1 MPRNR
6 AVTDGEQPL
15 GHPLSWIRAER
26 GWTYQDVVDIVARRV
41 GNMSAR
47 REKAWRWEHRG
58 VVPDLETQQAL
69 ASELGVP
76 HALLSSSP
84 WPGWLPAGDRTTA
97 RVAWTPQDCVAALDA
112 TAGAALHDRRGFMVA
127 GAGSAA
133 AAAQRWLALA
143 PLAWPTPATV
153 PTPATT
159 PVPPLVAVSGP
170 ASGSVPGPVSG
181 PASGSVPGPV
191 SGSVS
196 GPVSGPVPVPVS
208 VPAQRTGPSPV
219 PGAPAPDCVP
229 TVPTVLPAVLAAL
242 EERVPALRR
251 MEAALGGGPVRAV
264 ADAELRLVT
273 DLLARGPAARPG
285 PAAAEL
291 PARRLFAL
299 AGELACLAGRAC
311 YDTGHEAAA
320 ERYLSAALSAAH
332 AAGDRPL
339 GARVL
344 AAISLQCLSAGR
356 PQEALA
362 VARAA
367 RAGLAREAAG
377 DGRASSAP
385 ASEDVPASVRHAS
398 ALLMARQ
405 ARAHAV
411 LGQAD
416 VSRRLLAAAG
426 AILTPDARGN
436 AGHRADYCAE
446 AAACEL
452 ALGRAAAADH
462 WLRRTLA
469 ALPESRA
476 RDRAGTLVLRAVA
489 ALDQGAVERARTL
502 AIDAGRA
509 VEGIDSPRVHRA
521 LEALWERLHGRSERQ
536 GGGREAPGRDLAMTA
551 P

>member
-1 MPRNR
+1 MPGNR

-15 GHPLSWIRAER
+15 GHPLSCIRAER

-84 WPGWLPAGDRTTA
+84 WPAWLPVGDRTAA

-112 TAGAALHDRRGFMVA
+112 TAGTALHDRRGFVVA

-143 PLAWPTPATV
+143 PLSWPRPATV
-153 PTPATT
+153 PAPATVAS
-159 PVPPLVAVSGP
+159 PAPLLV
-170 ASGSVPGPVSG
+170 PVSG
-181 PASGSVPGPV
+181 PAPVPV
-191 SGSVS
+191 
-196 GPVSGPVPVPVS
+196 PVPVPVS
-208 VPAQRTGPSPV
+208 VPAPVSVPVSVPSQRTGPAAVPDAPAAPV
-219 PGAPAPDCVP
+219 PPA
-229 TVPTVLPAVLAAL
+229 LLAALAAL

-273 DLLARGPAARPG
+273 DLLAKGPAARPG

-311 YDTGHEAAA
+311 FDTGHDAAA
-320 ERYLSAALSAAH
+320 ERYFSAALSAAH
-332 AAGDRPL
+332 AAADRPL

-344 AAISLQCLSAGR
+344 AAMSLQCLSAGR

-377 DGRASSAP
+377 DGRAAAP
-385 ASEDVPASVRHAS
+385 AVTTATATEEPAGSVRHSS

-416 VSRRLLAAAG
+416 VCQRLLAAAG
-426 AILTPDARGN
+426 AILTPDARSS
-436 AGHRADYCAE
+436 ADHRADYCAE

-452 ALGRAAAADH
+452 ALGRPAAADH

-469 ALPESRA
+469 ALPEGRA

-489 ALDQGAVERARTL
+489 ALDQGAADRARGL
-502 AIDAGRA
+502 AGDAGRA
-509 VEGIDSPRVHRA
+509 VEGIDSPGCTGPWPRCGSGCTAVPSGTA
-521 LEALWERLHGRSERQ
+521 VAGR
-536 GGGREAPGRDLAMTA
+536 PLAGTSR
-551 P
+551 

>member
-1 MPRNR
+1 MPGNR
-6 AVTDGEQPL
+6 AVTDGDQPL
-15 GHPLSWIRAER
+15 GHPLSCIRAER

-84 WPGWLPAGDRTTA
+84 WPAWLPVGDRTAA

-112 TAGAALHDRRGFMVA
+112 TAGTALHDRRGFVVA

-143 PLAWPTPATV
+143 PLSWPLPATV
-153 PTPATT
+153 PAPTAAPPAPTPL
-159 PVPPLVAVSGP
+159 LVP
-170 ASGSVPGPVSG
+170 ASGAAPL
-181 PASGSVPGPV
+181 PASTPLPVPVP
-191 SGSVS
+191 
-196 GPVSGPVPVPVS
+196 PVPVPVS
-208 VPAQRTGPSPV
+208 VPAQRTGPSAVPDAPADPV
-219 PGAPAPDCVP
+219 PPA
-229 TVPTVLPAVLAAL
+229 LLAALGAL

-291 PARRLFAL
+291 PARRLFAV

-311 YDTGHEAAA
+311 FDTGHEAAA
-320 ERYLSAALSAAH
+320 ERYFSAALSAAH
-332 AAGDRPL
+332 AAADRPL

-344 AAISLQCLSAGR
+344 SAMSLQCLSAGR

-377 DGRASSAP
+377 DGRAATP
-385 ASEDVPASVRHAS
+385 AVTPATATPTAAGELSGSVRHSA

-416 VSRRLLAAAG
+416 VCQRLLAAAG
-426 AILTPDARGN
+426 AILTPDARSS
-436 AGHRADYCAE
+436 ADHRADYCAE

-452 ALGRAAAADH
+452 ALGRPAAADH

-469 ALPESRA
+469 ALPEGRA

-489 ALDQGAVERARTL
+489 ALDQGAADRARGL
-502 AIDAGRA
+502 ATDAGRA

-521 LEALWERLHGRSERQ
+521 LAALWERLHGRPERH
-536 GGGREAPGRDLAMTA
+536 GGGRETPGRDFAMTA
-551 P
+551 L

>member
-6 AVTDGEQPL
+6 AVTGGEQAL

-76 HALLSSSP
+76 QAVLSASP
-84 WPGWLPAGDRTTA
+84 WPGWLPVGDRTTA

-112 TAGAALHDRRGFMVA
+112 TAGAALHDRRGFVVTA
-127 GAGSAA
+127 PGSAA

-143 PLAWPTPATV
+143 PLAWPDPATV
-153 PTPATT
+153 PAPASLLT
-159 PVPPLVAVSGP
+159 PVPGPAPEVAPGPEPGPAPGHTSGP
-170 ASGSVPGPVSG
+170 APGPV
-181 PASGSVPGPV
+181 PLPVALPV
-191 SGSVS
+191 SL
-196 GPVSGPVPVPVS
+196 
-208 VPAQRTGPSPV
+208 PAQRTGPSAVLDAPSDPGV
-219 PGAPAPDCVP
+219 PSVR
-229 TVPTVLPAVLAAL
+229 PAVLAAL

-285 PAAAEL
+285 PAAAE
-291 PARRLFAL
+291 PPVRRLFAL
-299 AGELACLAGRAC
+299 AGELAHLAGRAC
-311 YDTGHEAAA
+311 HDTGHEAAA
-320 ERYLSAALSAAH
+320 ERYWTAALSAAH
-332 AAGDRPL
+332 AAGDREL

-344 AAISLQCLSAGR
+344 AAVSLQCLGAGR
-356 PQEALA
+356 PQEALT

-377 DGRASSAP
+377 DGRTTSPAAP
-385 ASEDVPASVRHAS
+385 PLTTGDAPVSVRHSS
-398 ALLMARQ
+398 ALLVARQ

-426 AILTPDARGN
+426 AVLTPDARGS
-436 AGHRADYCAE
+436 ADHRADYCAE

-469 ALPESRA
+469 ALPEGRA
-476 RDRAGTLVLRAVA
+476 RDRAGTLVLRAAA

-502 AIDAGRA
+502 AAEAGRA
-509 VEGIDSPRVHRA
+509 VEGVDSPRVHRA
-521 LEALWERLHGRSERQ
+521 LEALWERLHGRPERH
-536 GGGREAPGRDLAMTA
+536 GGGRETPGRDLAMTA
-551 P
+551 L

>member
-1 MPRNR
+1 MPGNR

-15 GHPLSWIRAER
+15 GHPLSCIRAER

-69 ASELGVP
+69 ATELGVP

-84 WPGWLPAGDRTTA
+84 WPAWLPVGDRTAA

-112 TAGAALHDRRGFMVA
+112 TAGTALHDRRGFVVA

-133 AAAQRWLALA
+133 AAAQRWLAFA
-143 PLAWPTPATV
+143 PLSWPRPATV
-153 PTPATT
+153 PAPAPAAPTPLL
-159 PVPPLVAVSGP
+159 VPA
-170 ASGSVPGPVSG
+170 
-181 PASGSVPGPV
+181 
-191 SGSVS
+191 
-196 GPVSGPVPVPVS
+196 SGPVPLPVS
-208 VPAQRTGPSPV
+208 VPAQRTGPSAVPDAPADPV
-219 PGAPAPDCVP
+219 PPA
-229 TVPTVLPAVLAAL
+229 LLAALAAL

-273 DLLARGPAARPG
+273 DLLAKGPAARPG

-291 PARRLFAL
+291 PARRLFAV

-311 YDTGHEAAA
+311 FDTGHEAAA
-320 ERYLSAALSAAH
+320 ERYFSAALSAAH
-332 AAGDRPL
+332 AAADRPL

-344 AAISLQCLSAGR
+344 AAMSLQCLSAGR

-377 DGRASSAP
+377 DGRAAAP
-385 ASEDVPASVRHAS
+385 AVTSATATAAGEFSGSVRHSS

-416 VSRRLLAAAG
+416 VCQRLLAAAG
-426 AILTPDARGN
+426 AILTPDARSS
-436 AGHRADYCAE
+436 ADHRADYCAE

-452 ALGRAAAADH
+452 ALGRPAAADH

-469 ALPESRA
+469 ALPEGRA

-489 ALDQGAVERARTL
+489 ALDQGAADRARGL
-502 AIDAGRA
+502 ATDAGRA

-521 LEALWERLHGRSERQ
+521 LAALWERLHGRPERH
-536 GGGREAPGRDLAMTA
+536 GGGRETPGRDFAMTA
-551 P
+551 L

>member
-6 AVTDGEQPL
+6 ALTDGEQPL

-26 GWTYQDVVDIVARRV
+26 GWTYQDVVDLVARRV

-76 HALLSSSP
+76 HALLSASP
-84 WPGWLPAGDRTTA
+84 WPGWLPVGDRTTA

-112 TAGAALHDRRGFMVA
+112 TAGAALHDRRGFVVA

-143 PLAWPTPATV
+143 PLEWPAPSTVPPATAPAPLLV
-153 PTPATT
+153 P
-159 PVPPLVAVSGP
+159 VAGP
-170 ASGSVPGPVSG
+170 VPGPV
-181 PASGSVPGPV
+181 GPV
-191 SGSVS
+191 
-196 GPVSGPVPVPVS
+196 PAGPVPVGPVPVAAPVS
-208 VPAQRTGPSPV
+208 VPSQRTGPATAPTAPDAPV
-219 PGAPAPDCVP
+219 PQ
-229 TVPTVLPAVLAAL
+229 AVLTAL

-285 PAAAEL
+285 TAAAGL
-291 PARRLFAL
+291 PARRLFAI

-311 YDTGHEAAA
+311 FDTRHEAAA

-332 AAGDRPL
+332 AAGDRQL

-344 AAISLQCLSAGR
+344 AAMSLLCLSAGR

-367 RAGLAREAAG
+367 RAGLVREAAG
-377 DGRASSAP
+377 NGIVTQPAMTATDG
-385 ASEDVPASVRHAS
+385 DVPASVRHAS

-405 ARAHAV
+405 ARAHAA

-426 AILTPDARGN
+426 AVLTPDARGN
-436 AGHRADYCAE
+436 AEHRADYCAE

-462 WLRRTLA
+462 WLRRTLT
-469 ALPESRA
+469 ALPEGRA

-489 ALDQGAVERARTL
+489 ALDQGAVERARGL
-502 AIDAGRA
+502 AAEAGRA
-509 VEGIDSPRVHRA
+509 VEGIDSPRVHRG
-521 LEALWERLHGRSERQ
+521 LESLWERLHGRPERH
-536 GGGREAPGRDLAMTA
+536 GGGRETPGRDLAMTA
-551 P
+551 L

>member
-6 AVTDGEQPL
+6 ALTDGEQPL
-15 GHPLSWIRAER
+15 GHPLGWIRAER

-84 WPGWLPAGDRTTA
+84 WPGWLPVGDRTTA

-112 TAGAALHDRRGFMVA
+112 TAGAALHDRRGFVVA
-127 GAGSAA
+127 GPGSAA

-143 PLAWPTPATV
+143 PLAWPPPATV
-153 PTPATT
+153 PTPVST
-159 PVPPLVAVSGP
+159 PAPLLVPVAGPLSGP
-170 ASGSVPGPVSG
+170 L
-181 PASGSVPGPV
+181 
-191 SGSVS
+191 
-196 GPVSGPVPVPVS
+196 SGPVPVPVS
-208 VPAQRTGPSPV
+208 VPSQRTGPSAG
-219 PGAPAPDCVP
+219 PGAAVP
-229 TVPTVLPAVLAAL
+229 PTVLTAL
-242 EERVPALRR
+242 EERVPALHR

-285 PAAAEL
+285 PAAAD
-291 PARRLFAL
+291 PWARRLFAV

-311 YDTGHEAAA
+311 FDTRHEAAA

-344 AAISLQCLSAGR
+344 AAMSLQYLSAGR

-377 DGRASSAP
+377 DGLVTDPARTAP
-385 ASEDVPASVRHAS
+385 GGDVPASVRHSS

-436 AGHRADYCAE
+436 ADHRADYCAE

-462 WLRRTLA
+462 WLRRSLA
-469 ALPESRA
+469 ALPEDRA
-476 RDRAGTLVLRAVA
+476 RDRAGTSVLRAVA
-489 ALDQGAVERARTL
+489 ALDLGAAERAREL
-502 AIDAGRA
+502 ASEAGRA
-509 VEGIDSPRVHRA
+509 VEGVDSPRVRRA
-521 LEALWERLHGRSERQ
+521 LEALWERLHGRSERH
-536 GGGREAPGRDLAMTA
+536 GGGGGAAGRDLAMTA
-551 P
+551 L